1 MTSVARFADPE
12 LLWAWLAGRS
22 IARSL
27 PLPVAE
33 HGGMRVDTGSADETC
48 RYVFAGP
55 EPGLEMLA
63 ATVRAPRIFLKMC
76 GPGEALL
83 ALAPEGWRLQPAGY
97 FMTHEGPG
105 HAAAPLAPNYRLA
118 VDRHGAVLAAR
129 IHAQDGALAASGYAV
144 EAGGA
149 FVFDRIVTHEA
160 HRRRGLGRALMAALA
175 AGQGSSSVRRVL
187 VATEAGRALY
197 CALGWRVSAPYSTIV
212 IPDRAGENVQ

>member
-1 MTSVARFADPE
+1 MTSLARFADPE

-27 PLPVAE
+27 PLPVPD
-33 HGGMRVDTGSADETC
+33 HGGMRVDTGSEAETC

-63 ATVRAPRIFLKMC
+63 ATIHAPRTFLKMC
-76 GPGEALL
+76 GPGEAML
-83 ALAPEGWRLQPAGY
+83 ALAPAGWQLQPPGY
-97 FMTHEGPG
+97 FMTHEGPSQ
-105 HAAAPLAPNYRLA
+105 AAPLLAPGYRLA
-118 VDRHGAVLAAR
+118 VDRHGAVIAAR
-129 IHAQDGALAASGYAV
+129 IHAQDGSVAASGYAV

-175 AGQGSSSVRRVL
+175 AGQGSGRARRVL
-187 VATEAGRALY
+187 VATEEGRALY
-197 CALGWRVSAPYSTIV
+197 TALGWRVSAPYSTIV
-212 IPDRAGENVQ
+212 LPDRAA